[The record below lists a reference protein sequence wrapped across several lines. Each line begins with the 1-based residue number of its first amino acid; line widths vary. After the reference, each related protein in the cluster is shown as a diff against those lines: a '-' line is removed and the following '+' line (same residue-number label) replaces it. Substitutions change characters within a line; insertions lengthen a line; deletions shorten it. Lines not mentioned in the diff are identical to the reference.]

1 MFLISAQK
9 RSNRLQICKTC
20 EHFLPHTKSCG
31 TIGIGS
37 KVDAPDGSKVK
48 LCGCIMTVKTRL
60 KIASCPLKKWTSE
73 ISKSNLEKIKSLL
86 DDIDGLNTITGAQ
99 NKKLTELWNIAAG
112 GNKTV
117 SSCNSCVRQ
126 TIKDLKKL
134 IKDE

>member
-1 MFLISAQK
+1 
-9 RSNRLQICKTC
+9 
-20 EHFLPHTKSCG
+20 
-31 TIGIGS
+31 
-37 KVDAPDGSKVK
+37 
-48 LCGCIMTVKTRL
+48 MTVKTRL
-60 KIASCPLKKWTSE
+60 KVASCPLKKWTSE

-112 GNKTV
+112 ENKTV

-126 TIKDLKKL
+126 TIKELKKL